1 MLAGFVFLLSSHVV
15 TDASASILPPLC
27 SAFEIQGTIYP
38 MAAEKVAPFKVL
50 LNGGEQLTYARADG
64 SFVFRNVAPGR
75 YVVDIPSELFL
86 FSQVCPR
93 ERVDERSRGW
103 MLTDAVDCPMNLCA
117 TPTLTN
123 AQYKLDVAP
132 DGVIRALEYKYPG
145 AGKQRAE
152 YPLVA
157 EAVTELNYF
166 EQREKFNLFGLIM
179 SPSFLTIVV
188 PIGLLYVLPKL
199 SEGMMGAFLRAL
211 RVHLC
216 GCVCRCGSIRV
227 GRPYAHVLIYVN
239 PPDPEEFKK
248 AQEEIGTQDPAS
260 LISGM
265 FGGAPARSNDDSD
278 DD

>member
-1 MLAGFVFLLSSHVV
+1 MALARFLALAALLL
-15 TDASASILPPLC
+15 ASAA

-50 LNGGEQLTYARADG
+50 LNGGEQVTYARADG
-64 SFVFRNVAPGR
+64 SFVFRNVASGR

-86 FSQVCPR
+86 FS
-93 ERVDERSRGW
+93 
-103 MLTDAVDCPMNLCA
+103 
-117 TPTLTN
+117 
-123 AQYKLDVAP
+123 QYKLDVAP

-166 EQREKFNLFGLIM
+166 EQREKFNLLGLIM

-199 SEGMMGAFLRAL
+199 SEGMM
-211 RVHLC
+211 
-216 GCVCRCGSIRV
+216 
-227 GRPYAHVLIYVN
+227 
-239 PPDPEEFKK
+239 DPEEFKK

-265 FGGAPARSNDDSD
+265 FGGGAARSNDDSD